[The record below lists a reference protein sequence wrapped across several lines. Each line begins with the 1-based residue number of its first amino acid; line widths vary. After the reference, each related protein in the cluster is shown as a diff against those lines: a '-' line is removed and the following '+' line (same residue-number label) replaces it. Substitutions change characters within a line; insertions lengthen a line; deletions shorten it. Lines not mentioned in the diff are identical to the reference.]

1 MKVAD
6 VMSKRVVKVTGI
18 TMLPEVA
25 QKMAD
30 ENIGVVP
37 VEDGQRLV
45 GIVTDRD
52 IALRAVAK
60 RSIDVP
66 VKDVMTPNPV
76 KVASSTTVGEAI
88 RTMLQHKVRRL
99 LVTEHDKLVGLVSL
113 EDLLEGGEEAE
124 LMSALKQLHKE
135 TRHG

>member
-37 VEDGQRLV
+37 VEEGQRLV

-76 KVASSTTVGEAI
+76 KVPSSTTIEEAI
-88 RTMLQHKVRRL
+88 RTMLQHHVRRL
-99 LVTEHDKLVGLVSL
+99 LVTENDKLVGVVSL

-124 LMSALKQLHKE
+124 LMKALKQLHKE
-135 TRHG
+135 TRHS